1 MLINNH
7 NLRILKVFYIFWLFL
22 IDLIHGYY
30 YFAFL
35 IVIILHHMM
44 VYHHYMTDIIIY
56 IYITMYRNNMYNYI
70 YTIYYFIYIFIII
83 VLSGI
88 HRYDSVSSSLSVF
101 QVALRMTCT
110 ISMLRRRLRL
120 LVSLGCLVRQ
130 WPWDFSHHL
139 TVVFLWGR
147 VLGGFDHWLWSK
159 DVKNIFIFTSSG
171 FLRLFLSSSC
181 ETWGLWAVR
190 LSTNGIFQLQIC
202 WKTFALFR
210 PIISRIPTC
219 ANKTCSVNIH
229 TQWLGADGGTIF
241 QITDSW
247 STISLSAVH

>member
-1 MLINNH
+1 MA
-7 NLRILKVFYIFWLFL
+7 
-22 IDLIHGYY
+22 YY
-30 YFAFL
+30 
-35 IVIILHHMM
+35 
-44 VYHHYMTDIIIY
+44 HYMTDIIILLCTGIICISIPY
-56 IYITMYRNNMYNYI
+56 IISTHSSLL
-70 YTIYYFIYIFIII
+70 YYQESIDMIRF
-83 VLSGI
+83 
-88 HRYDSVSSSLSVF
+88 SSSLSVF

-120 LVSLGCLVRQ
+120 PVSLGCLVRQ
-130 WPWDFSHHL
+130 WPWDVSHHL

-190 LSTNGIFQLQIC
+190 LSTIGIFQLQIC